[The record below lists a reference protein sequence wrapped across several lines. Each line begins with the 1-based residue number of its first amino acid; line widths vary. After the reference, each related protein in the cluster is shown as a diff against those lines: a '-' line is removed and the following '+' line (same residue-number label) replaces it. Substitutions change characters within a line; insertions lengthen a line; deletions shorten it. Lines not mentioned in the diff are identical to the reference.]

1 MSKPQLSA
9 VKYFRVTSYIT
20 GTFLMLLVIEMAVR
34 YGLGYDF
41 YAFGPHGFVTLELR
55 SVGGENVAFSSGF
68 NLSTAILIVHGWL
81 YVFYLYTNFRL
92 WSEMRWK
99 FIRFIWMALG
109 GIVPF
114 WSFFSEHRFSRLA
127 GDAKVKAS
135 QLP

>member
-81 YVFYLYTNFRL
+81 YVAYLFGDFRL
-92 WSEMRWK
+92 WTLMRWS
-99 FIRFIWMALG
+99 FTRFLIIAAG
-109 GIVPF
+109 GVVPML
-114 WSFFSEHRFSRLA
+114 SFFTERHYTKV
-127 GDAKVKAS
+127 AKAQIEGES
-135 QLP
+135 N